1 MDETT
6 THEENRDNTKVFKKD
21 VLAAIKKVFEEKFSN
36 LTKRNKDELDVLSEC
51 IIPKE
56 KQDISGNFLT
66 VFEMELKDEIKKIKD
81 VE

>member
-56 KQDISGNFLT
+56 KQDISGNFNS
-66 VFEMELKDEIKKIKD
+66 F
-81 VE
+81 